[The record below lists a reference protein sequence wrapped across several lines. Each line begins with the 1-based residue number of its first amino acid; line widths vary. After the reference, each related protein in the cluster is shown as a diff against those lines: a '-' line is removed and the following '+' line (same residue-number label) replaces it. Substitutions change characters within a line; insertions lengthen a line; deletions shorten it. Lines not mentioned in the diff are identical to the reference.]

1 MLLLYCDKH
10 LRTSFLLFKLL
21 QLQHDVQDC
30 RKIPHHVFCPC
41 HSHQHM
47 FFMFAN
53 RLFSTLTYSDPS
65 NLVCPVRKFGFFSCM
80 QWLICAWKG
89 LCKFVDEV
97 EVWVAEL
104 AMHHHKEHKFKQMK
118 LRYKLVSFP
127 ISGLLKRLFPCV
139 PSSFMHWVPI
149 YFLLCSWSF
158 HCCLNLY
165 PHALSKW
172 SQ

>member
-1 MLLLYCDKH
+1 MISTYAQVL
-10 LRTSFLLFKLL
+10 FLLFKLL

-30 RKIPHHVFCPC
+30 RKITHHVFCPC
-41 HSHQHM
+41 HSHRHM

-53 RLFSTLTYSDPS
+53 SLFSACTYN
-65 NLVCPVRKFGFFSCM
+65 NLVILCVLWGSLDFSLACNG
-80 QWLICAWKG
+80 WICAWKG

-97 EVWVAEL
+97 EVWVAEM
-104 AMHHHKEHKFKQMK
+104 AMHHHKRKFKQMK
-118 LRYKLVSFP
+118 QRYKLVSFP
-127 ISGLLKRLFPCV
+127 ILGLLKRLFPCV
-139 PSSFMHWVPI
+139 PSSFMHWAPI